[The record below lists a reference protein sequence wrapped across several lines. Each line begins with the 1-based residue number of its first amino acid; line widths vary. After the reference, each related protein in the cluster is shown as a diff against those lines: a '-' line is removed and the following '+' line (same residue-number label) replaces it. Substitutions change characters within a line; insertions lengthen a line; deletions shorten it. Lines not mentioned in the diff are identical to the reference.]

1 MTQAAPDL
9 SPLALVLQADP
20 VVQGVMALLLLASL
34 ACWAIILE
42 KAVLLRRLAGA
53 QRGGQAEWREGRG
66 TRRRSRRGRG

>member
-42 KAVLLRRLAGA
+42 KAVLLRRLGREARLLAAQAAGPD
-53 QRGGQAEWREGRG
+53 G
-66 TRRRSRRGRG
+66 TPPGAGL